1 MLIEIVCD
9 KFKKEKVTFKP
20 GLNVIEGTDDG
31 DNSIGKSTMLLII
44 DFVFGGETYSQKS
57 EIFKNIDNH
66 DVKFKFEFEGD
77 IFYFSRNFLKSSEV
91 WSCDKD
97 YKKISSMTLDQYNKF
112 LLEKYNIKEKGAS
125 FRNLVSRFIRIYG
138 KGGLDETAPLESY
151 KGEANGKAIKPLLQ
165 LFEKYHIISD
175 LQDNLDE
182 ITTEIAVYN
191 NAQKHSLVSKIT
203 ATAYKTNLK
212 AIDKI
217 EGELQTISDSLE
229 SNIIDIQEV
238 ISNRAVEIN
247 IKLSN
252 LRRQAARLEVRLKK
266 IDADLQYKFSYT
278 EKNWGLL
285 TTFFPEINLK
295 KIEEIE
301 EFHSSLSKIFR
312 GELRKEKKELDL
324 ELSELR
330 LEINKLDGEL
340 KNIITEPKISTV
352 LLDSYSELVVEK
364 NRMLSE
370 NRVYLDLKKLTE
382 QKKKSQERKD
392 KEYSILLNKIEKDI
406 NNQLEIY
413 NNYIYSEDYH
423 APHLSLEANK
433 IQYFI
438 PQDSEAGTAGKALII
453 LDLAILELTNLP
465 VLVHDSN
472 VFKQLSRNATEKIIE
487 LYQSFSKQIFIA
499 FDRQETFSEDAINIL
514 KKNTVLSLSDGNE
527 LFGWSWS
534 KKIRD

>member
-66 DVKFKFEFEGD
+66 DIKFKFEFEGD
-77 IFYFSRNFLKSSEV
+77 LFYFSRNFLKSSEV

-112 LLEKYNIKEKGAS
+112 LLEKYNIREKGAS

-151 KGEANGKAIKPLLQ
+151 KGEAKGKAIKPLLQ

-182 ITTEIAVYN
+182 ITTEIAAYD

-203 ATAYKTNLK
+203 ATTYKTNLK

-406 NNQLEIY
+406 NNQLEKY

-433 IQYFI
+433 IQYFT
-438 PQDSEAGTAGKALII
+438 PQDSGAGTAGKALII

-472 VFKQLSRNATEKIIE
+472 LFKQLSRNATEKIIE

>member
-433 IQYFI
+433 IQYFT
-438 PQDSEAGTAGKALII
+438 PQDSGAGTAGKALII

-514 KKNTVLSLSDGNE
+514 KKNTVLSL
-527 LFGWSWS
+527 
-534 KKIRD
+534 

>member
-340 KNIITEPKISTV
+340 K
-352 LLDSYSELVVEK
+352 
-364 NRMLSE
+364 
-370 NRVYLDLKKLTE
+370 
-382 QKKKSQERKD
+382 
-392 KEYSILLNKIEKDI
+392 
-406 NNQLEIY
+406 
-413 NNYIYSEDYH
+413 
-423 APHLSLEANK
+423 
-433 IQYFI
+433 
-438 PQDSEAGTAGKALII
+438 
-453 LDLAILELTNLP
+453 
-465 VLVHDSN
+465 
-472 VFKQLSRNATEKIIE
+472 
-487 LYQSFSKQIFIA
+487 
-499 FDRQETFSEDAINIL
+499 
-514 KKNTVLSLSDGNE
+514 
-527 LFGWSWS
+527 
-534 KKIRD
+534 

>member
-1 MLIEIVCD
+1 MLIEIRCD
-9 KFKKEKVTFKP
+9 KFKNEKIAFKS

-57 EIFKNIDNH
+57 EIFKNVDNH
-66 DVKFKFEFEGD
+66 WIKFKFEFEGSS
-77 IFYFSRNFLKSSEV
+77 FYFSRNFLKSSEV

-97 YKKISSMTLDQYNKF
+97 YKKISSMTLDHYNKF

-125 FRNLVSRFIRIYG
+125 FRNIVSRFIRIYG

-151 KGEANGKAIKPLLQ
+151 KGEANRKAIKPLLQ
-165 LFEKYHIISD
+165 LFGKYHIISD

-182 ITTEIAVYN
+182 IATEITVYN
-191 NAQKHSLVSKIT
+191 NAQKRSLVSKIT
-203 ATAYKTNLK
+203 ATTYKENLK

-217 EGELQTISDSLE
+217 ESELQSISNSLA

-238 ISNRAVEIN
+238 ISNRAVEIS

-252 LRRQAARLEVRLKK
+252 LRRQAARLKARLKK
-266 IDADLQYKFSYT
+266 IDMDLQYKFSYT

-285 TTFFPEINLK
+285 TTFFPEVNLK

-301 EFHSSLSKIFR
+301 DFHSSLSKIFR
-312 GELRKEKKELDL
+312 EELRKEKKELEA

-330 LEINKLDGEL
+330 LEINKLEGEL
-340 KNIITEPKISTV
+340 KTMIAEPKISTV
-352 LLDSYSELVVEK
+352 LLDSYSERVVEK
-364 NRMLSE
+364 SRMLSE
-370 NRVYLDLKKLTE
+370 NKVYLKLKELKE
-382 QKKKSQERKD
+382 QKKKSQKMKD
-392 KEYSILLNKIEKDI
+392 EEYSILLIGIEKDI
-406 NNQLEIY
+406 NNQLEKY

-423 APHLSLEANK
+423 APRLSLEVDK
-433 IQYFI
+433 IQYFT
-438 PQDSEAGTAGKALII
+438 PQDSGAGTAGKALII
-453 LDLAILELTNLP
+453 LDLAILKLTNLP
-465 VLVHDSN
+465 IVVHDSN
-472 VFKQLSRNATEKIIE
+472 IFKQLSRNATEKIIE

-499 FDRQETFSEDAINIL
+499 FDRQETFSEDTINIL
-514 KKNTVLSLSDGNE
+514 KKNTVLSLSDDNE

-534 KKIRD
+534 KKVKN

>member
-9 KFKKEKVTFKP
+9 KFKKENVTFKS

-66 DVKFKFEFEGD
+66 DIKFKFEFEGD
-77 IFYFSRNFLKSSEV
+77 LFYFSRNFLKSSEV

-138 KGGLDETAPLESY
+138 KGGLDESAPLESY

-165 LFEKYHIISD
+165 LFKKYHIISD

-182 ITTEIAVYN
+182 ITTEISVYN

-203 ATAYKTNLK
+203 ATTYKTNLK

-217 EGELQTISDSLE
+217 EGELQTISDSLD

-433 IQYFI
+433 IQYFT
-438 PQDSEAGTAGKALII
+438 PQDSGAGTAGKALII

-499 FDRQETFSEDAINIL
+499 FDRQETFSEDTINIL